1 MTQRP
6 FVAVTSTAPPSRGA
20 ALLAAMLTVTLVAA
34 LAATALWQ
42 QWRSVEIEAAERS
55 RVQSA
60 WILTGALDWSRLIL
74 REDART
80 GGADHL
86 AEPWATPLAEARL
99 SSFLSL
105 DKTVTDDEQDAFLS
119 GQIIDAQSRL
129 NITNLVD
136 GQQIS
141 EPALRAFGKLFE
153 LAGVPPDQ
161 LAALVENLRRALD
174 ARAGNRLAGNAPL
187 LPQRVEQLGWLGLSA
202 MSIQALKPYVTI
214 LPVATPV
221 NLNTASA
228 EVIYA
233 SFPHLDLSD
242 ARRLVARR
250 QLAPYRSLNDAV
262 QAVGALGGQ
271 THEAQHA
278 VATRFFEVRGRLRL
292 DQSTLE
298 ERSLVQRNGLDVKT
312 LWRERWVSGDS
323 PTGAAL

>member
-1 MTQRP
+1 MTRRP
-6 FVAVTSTAPPSRGA
+6 LATSTNPAPPSRGA
-20 ALLAAMLTVTLVAA
+20 ALLAAMLTVTLVAT
-34 LAATALWQ
+34 LAAAALWQ

-105 DKTVTDDEQDAFLS
+105 DKTVTEDEQDAFLS

-136 GQQIS
+136 GQQVS

-153 LAGVPPDQ
+153 LAGVPSDQ
-161 LAALVENLRRALD
+161 LATLVGNLRAARDTRAD
-174 ARAGNRLAGNAPL
+174 NRSAGDAPL

-202 MSIQALKPYVTI
+202 MSIQALKPYITI

-233 SFPHLDLSD
+233 SFPNLDLSD

-250 QLAPYRSLNDAV
+250 ERTPYRSLNDAV
-262 QAVGALGGQ
+262 QAVGAISGQ
-271 THEAQHA
+271 TNDTQHA
-278 VATRFFEVRGRLRL
+278 VATRFFEVHGRLRL
-292 DQSTLE
+292 EQTILE
-298 ERSLVQRNGLDVKT
+298 ERSLVQRNGLDVRT
-312 LWRERWVSGDS
+312 LWRERWVSEG
-323 PTGAAL
+323 PTTAATP